1 MGSIWSET
9 VTLPSRSALEGEH
22 STEVAVVGGGMAGVL
37 TAWFLRKRGAK
48 VLLLEADRLAGGQTR
63 NTTAKITAQH
73 GMIYERLSEQ
83 KGELAARQYASANQ
97 RAVEAYRRLVRERKI
112 PCEWEDCPAFLYS
125 TQEEDPVRQ
134 EAHTAARLGLECS
147 FTLETELPFP
157 VKGAAR
163 LERQAR
169 FHPLRFLGA
178 LAEELE
184 VFEHSRVIAAE
195 GGALRTERGRVK
207 AEQVVFTTHYPFINV
222 PGLYFLRMHQERSY
236 VLALRGAARLKGM
249 YYGTDPDGVSLRPC
263 GDLLLLGGGKHR
275 TGENYAGGRYRGLEE
290 QAERLFPGASQA
302 AHWSAQDCIS
312 MDGVPYIGPYA
323 SAAPNWYV
331 ATGFGKWGMT
341 GSMVSALLLSGLL
354 TGERDPDGAVFDPG
368 RMDLRASAANLWE
381 DGKQAVKGLCR
392 SAFEPP
398 RAAVEALTR
407 GHGGI
412 VEVEGEKLGVYKTE
426 DGEVFTVSA
435 HCPHLG
441 CQVEW
446 NPDEKTWDCPCHGSR
461 FDFQGRLLDGPAQK
475 GL

>member
-1 MGSIWSET
+1 MPRPTSGPWKPT
-9 VTLPSRSALEGEH
+9 
-22 STEVAVVGGGMAGVL
+22 
-37 TAWFLRKRGAK
+37 
-48 VLLLEADRLAGGQTR
+48 
-63 NTTAKITAQH
+63 
-73 GMIYERLSEQ
+73 
-83 KGELAARQYASANQ
+83 
-97 RAVEAYRRLVRERKI
+97 RRLVRERKI

-163 LERQAR
+163 LEGQAR

-275 TGENYAGGRYRGLEE
+275 HRGKLRRRPLPGGWRSRRSGFFPVRPRRHTGRR
-290 QAERLFPGASQA
+290 RT
-302 AHWSAQDCIS
+302 
-312 MDGVPYIGPYA
+312 A
-323 SAAPNWYV
+323 SA
-331 ATGFGKWGMT
+331 
-341 GSMVSALLLSGLL
+341 
-354 TGERDPDGAVFDPG
+354 
-368 RMDLRASAANLWE
+368 
-381 DGKQAVKGLCR
+381 
-392 SAFEPP
+392 
-398 RAAVEALTR
+398 
-407 GHGGI
+407 
-412 VEVEGEKLGVYKTE
+412 
-426 DGEVFTVSA
+426 
-435 HCPHLG
+435 
-441 CQVEW
+441 
-446 NPDEKTWDCPCHGSR
+446 
-461 FDFQGRLLDGPAQK
+461 
-475 GL
+475 

>member
-1 MGSIWSET
+1 MGAIWSET

-37 TAWFLRKRGAK
+37 TAWFLRQRGAK

-147 FTLETELPFP
+147 FTVETELPFP

-163 LERQAR
+163 LEGQAR

-275 TGENYAGGRYRGLEE
+275 TGETPPEAATGGWRSRRSGF
-290 QAERLFPGASQA
+290 FPVRPRRHTGRRRT
-302 AHWSAQDCIS
+302 
-312 MDGVPYIGPYA
+312 A
-323 SAAPNWYV
+323 SAW
-331 ATGFGKWGMT
+331 TGYPISGPTPLLRPT
-341 GSMVSALLLSGLL
+341 G
-354 TGERDPDGAVFDPG
+354 TWPP
-368 RMDLRASAANLWE
+368 ASASGA
-381 DGKQAVKGLCR
+381 
-392 SAFEPP
+392 
-398 RAAVEALTR
+398 
-407 GHGGI
+407 
-412 VEVEGEKLGVYKTE
+412 
-426 DGEVFTVSA
+426 
-435 HCPHLG
+435 
-441 CQVEW
+441 
-446 NPDEKTWDCPCHGSR
+446 
-461 FDFQGRLLDGPAQK
+461 
-475 GL
+475 

>member
-37 TAWFLRKRGAK
+37 TAWFLRQRGAK
-48 VLLLEADRLAGGQTR
+48 VLLLEAERLAGGQTR

-163 LERQAR
+163 LEGQAR

-275 TGENYAGGRYRGLEE
+275 TGENSAGGRYRGLEE

-312 MDGVPYIGPYA
+312 IDGVPYIGPYA

-368 RMDLRASAANLWE
+368 RMDLRASAANL
-381 DGKQAVKGLCR
+381 L
-392 SAFEPP
+392 S
-398 RAAVEALTR
+398 LI
-407 GHGGI
+407 HI
-412 VEVEGEKLGVYKTE
+412 
-426 DGEVFTVSA
+426 
-435 HCPHLG
+435 
-441 CQVEW
+441 
-446 NPDEKTWDCPCHGSR
+446 
-461 FDFQGRLLDGPAQK
+461 
-475 GL
+475 

>member
-37 TAWFLRKRGAK
+37 TAWFLRQRGAK
-48 VLLLEADRLAGGQTR
+48 VLLLEAERLAGGQTR

-163 LERQAR
+163 LEGQAR

-207 AEQVVFTTHYPFINV
+207 AEQVVFTTHYPFHQCA
-222 PGLYFLRMHQERSY
+222 GLYFPRMHQ
-236 VLALRGAARLKGM
+236 
-249 YYGTDPDGVSLRPC
+249 
-263 GDLLLLGGGKHR
+263 
-275 TGENYAGGRYRGLEE
+275 
-290 QAERLFPGASQA
+290 
-302 AHWSAQDCIS
+302 
-312 MDGVPYIGPYA
+312 
-323 SAAPNWYV
+323 SAAMCW
-331 ATGFGKWGMT
+331 
-341 GSMVSALLLSGLL
+341 
-354 TGERDPDGAVFDPG
+354 R
-368 RMDLRASAANLWE
+368 
-381 DGKQAVKGLCR
+381 
-392 SAFEPP
+392 P
-398 RAAVEALTR
+398 R
-407 GHGGI
+407 GGP
-412 VEVEGEKLGVYKTE
+412 V
-426 DGEVFTVSA
+426 
-435 HCPHLG
+435 
-441 CQVEW
+441 
-446 NPDEKTWDCPCHGSR
+446 
-461 FDFQGRLLDGPAQK
+461 
-475 GL
+475 